1 MRPADEV
8 QQVAAGTEVWACTN
22 ELLTVDDAA
31 TRGESE
37 GARAGADLE
46 ALVVIDNQMDA
57 PRVV

>member
-37 GARAGADLE
+37 GAGARAGSRSAGGD
-46 ALVVIDNQMDA
+46 
-57 PRVV
+57 R